1 MARSA
6 KELVV
11 GKEYWVTDDDL
22 RYIGIYRA
30 PLSQFIGEENLSLI
44 RTKAEF
50 LKFDKK
56 EIAVL

>member
-6 KELVV
+6 KELIV

-30 PLSQFIGEENLSLI
+30 PLPQFIGEENLSMI

-56 EIAVL
+56 EITIL